1 MREPVWLILSLHQK
15 LRSAF
20 QDSSYIISKS
30 ASGVT
35 TYICPFCKFSTIDKT
50 EMKNHMLTHTG
61 PRQHSCDIWSL
72 IKCLAYTSTTK
83 PFVHHC
89 SLCDYSSPFARD
101 IKAHVLYHS
110 GLCQHICKV
119 CNKAF
124 SSKGNLKIHGRVHT
138 GERPFE
144 CRTCHRKFTQ
154 KISLMSHELTH
165 KK

>member
-72 IKCLAYTSTTK
+72 IKCEVWHIQVPLNPLYII
-83 PFVHHC
+83 VH
-89 SLCDYSSPFARD
+89 SV
-101 IKAHVLYHS
+101 ITAHL
-110 GLCQHICKV
+110 L
-119 CNKAF
+119 
-124 SSKGNLKIHGRVHT
+124 LET
-138 GERPFE
+138 
-144 CRTCHRKFTQ
+144 
-154 KISLMSHELTH
+154 
-165 KK
+165 